1 MPQSESAEAA
11 RPSFVVIGTSAG
23 GMNALTQIVKELPAD
38 FPGAVLVV
46 VHVTPQSNLDWA
58 VKQLTGAGPLPVK
71 VAKDEERIRQG
82 VVYLAPAGT
91 HLLVDGERVRLGE
104 GPLEQRVR
112 PAIDALFRSAAA
124 AYGRRLVGVILTGM
138 LSDGTLGLRAVR
150 DAGGITIVQNPES
163 AEEGEMPRNAMAN
176 LGVDYCLELSEIG
189 PLLELLVRRAGAYK
203 EGVLETGLASALRLM
218 KDRAILLA
226 KLRAQS
232 RNNPKTSA
240 FLESEIA
247 ALDHELDVLRGL
259 VTREK

>member
-1 MPQSESAEAA
+1 MAQSEQVA

-23 GMNALTQIVKELPAD
+23 GMNALTQIFKELPAD

-46 VHVTPQSNLDWA
+46 IHVAPKGNLDWA
-58 VKQLTGAGPLPVK
+58 VQQLTGAGPLPVK
-71 VAKDEERIRQG
+71 VAEGEERIRQG
-82 VVYLAPAGT
+82 VVYLAPADT
-91 HLLVDGERVRLGE
+91 HLLVEGERVRLGE
-104 GPLEQRVR
+104 GPPEQRVR
-112 PAIDALFRSAAA
+112 PAVDALFRTAAA
-124 AYGRRLVGVILTGM
+124 TFGRRLIGVVLTGM
-138 LSDGTLGLRAVR
+138 LRDGTLGLRAVR

-163 AEEGEMPRNAMAN
+163 AQEGEMPRNAMEN

-218 KDRAILLA
+218 KDRAILVT

-240 FLESEIA
+240 FLEGEIA
-247 ALDHELDVLRGL
+247 ALDHELDVLRRL
-259 VTREK
+259 ITQEK